1 MKVKLMVVVDTNV
14 WISAAL
20 SKAGSPAHVVRH
32 VLAYGLPVFT
42 PGTFDEL
49 QTRLWRPKFDR
60 YLSMDLRKRI
70 LHDLKAAAMWVDAPA
85 GITAVAHCRDP
96 DDDKF
101 IHAALAANAP
111 WLVTGGL
118 DLLSLNPLPRLQ
130 ILTPG
135 EALSAFTSQF
145 KPSKP

>member
-1 MKVKLMVVVDTNV
+1 MKVKLLVVVDTNV

-20 SKAGSPAHVVRH
+20 SKTGTPALVVHH
-32 VLAYGLPVFT
+32 VLRHGLPVFT
-42 PGTFDEL
+42 PSTFDEL

-70 LHDLKAAAMWVDAPA
+70 LHDLKAAAMWIAVPA
-85 GITAVAHCRDP
+85 DITSIAHRRDP

-101 IHAALAANAP
+101 IHAALAAKAP
-111 WLVTGGL
+111 WLVTGDQ
-118 DLLSLNPLPRLQ
+118 DLLSLNPLVSLQ

-135 EALSAFTSQF
+135 EALSAFTSQL